1 MKRKKRAGYGK
12 TTPNAASSRH
22 RAGALAQKRLRSAA
36 GTLEFAAVFLAA
48 LLLLGLLAARPDAV
62 PAVVDAAAEQ
72 VSASRPSAEEAEAS
86 CTAAAEQARVLA
98 VLREPAD
105 GARLEALRRLRER
118 GLVSLALALPE
129 VSSPAQARE
138 LLQKAQSG
146 AYLVFGLEP
155 DALIVPH
162 SSIRIYLEAAAQ
174 MGSALRI
181 LDSAWGT
188 EAPRAGELAVLLP

>member
-12 TTPNAASSRH
+12 TTPNAASSRS

-48 LLLLGLLAARPDAV
+48 LLLLGPLAARPDAV
-62 PAVVDAAAEQ
+62 PAVVGAAAEQ
-72 VSASRPSAEEAEAS
+72 VSASRSSAEEAEAS
-86 CTAAAEQARVLA
+86 CTAAAQARVLA

-105 GARLEALRRLRER
+105 GARIEALRLLRER

-138 LLQKAQSG
+138 LLHKSQSG
-146 AYLVFGLEP
+146 AYRVFGLEP
-155 DALIVPH
+155 DALIVPKR
-162 SSIRIYLEAAAQ
+162 SLRIYLEAAAQ
-174 MGSALRI
+174 MGAALRI
-181 LDSAWGT
+181 IAARGT
-188 EAPRAGELAVLLP
+188 EAPMAGELAVLLP